1 MPLRRIRLACLCVA
15 AATGCALGTQ
25 RFGREIDATRIPSL
39 EVGVSTKA
47 DVLRLFGPPTAY
59 SRLPAVALEERVAAA
74 PEPEPE
80 PGPDAFVYE
89 YKEDRENFFTVLLFT
104 RFRREVLTDRLL
116 VFFDAHDV
124 VRYVAFERET
134 REPEPAERETAAQHE
149 TAEPDVR

>member
-1 MPLRRIRLACLCVA
+1 MPPRRIRLACLCVA

-25 RFGREIDATRIPSL
+25 RFGREIDATRIPAL

-89 YKEDRENFFTVLLFT
+89 YREDRENFFTVLLFT

-116 VFFDAHDV
+116 VFFDAQDV

-134 REPEPAERETAAQHE
+134 REPEPAEPE
-149 TAEPDVR
+149 TAEPDAR